1 MEDIFREILF
11 YLNTSPTVYLGA
23 VLYSIAAF
31 GWMKIIAPSYRKHS
45 EWLTIIFILINGMI
59 PTALSLTVREE
70 MANLNPVYIIM
81 SVPILLII
89 EFSFIS
95 KDKLRVYIFHVCTI
109 MLHLACFFGIAA
121 SAVTS
126 IAIGA
131 GVGVKNGTSYSATI
145 SLTMFLMF
153 MSLAV
158 QSAIMKNQS
167 AIFRKMVYD
176 DGGNYSP
183 TFIFSAI
190 NGPAMGL
197 LSAIDYNIYFS
208 TEAGSINRNNVIIG
222 MVFRYLIITTT
233 SLLIIYT
240 QCKTAAERNKSKTL
254 SSKLSMAQRRR
265 NVENKD
271 IIFEYTINITKG
283 FITSGS
289 EFFSKEMW
297 QQAESNY
304 LSVINEL
311 TQNIVHPDD
320 THIFKEIKI
329 FDVSKVDE
337 LENKAITKKFRYD
350 TEEAIQKINFSQKT
364 LKKIKKLNK
373 KYAWAEVIFSYLKD
387 DDTDDIYAYV
397 TVYDIDDREER
408 EENLEIAATFDPLT
422 KLLNRAALEQRIK
435 EKLIAQKNEGK
446 AHGALF
452 LLDLD
457 HFKEINDNFG
467 HPVGDEVLTKAANII
482 KSVFREGDVVGRLG
496 GDEFCIF
503 IDSAYVNENTVETK
517 GRLLNERLRISY
529 TKDNGHTIKISTS
542 IGIVI
547 HRTNDVTYEEL
558 YKAVDVALY
567 KAKEKGRDCYVISD

>member
-1 MEDIFREILF
+1 MENIFRGILF
-11 YLNTSPTVYLGA
+11 YLNASPTVYLGA

-59 PTALSLTVREE
+59 PTALSLTVKEE
-70 MANLNPVYIIM
+70 LTNLNPVYIIM
-81 SVPILLII
+81 SVPVLLII

-126 IAIGA
+126 IAIEA
-131 GVGVKNGTSYSATI
+131 FINVKNGTTYSATI

-153 MSLAV
+153 ISLAV
-158 QSAIMKNQS
+158 QTVIMKNQS
-167 AIFRKMVYD
+167 AIFRKLVYD
-176 DGGNYSP
+176 VSGIYSP
-183 TFIFSAI
+183 TFIFSVI

-208 TEAGSINRNNVIIG
+208 TEAGNINRNHVIIG

-271 IIFEYTINITKG
+271 IIFEYTVNITKG
-283 FITSGS
+283 LITSGS
-289 EFFSKEMW
+289 DYFSAELYNKS
-297 QQAESNY
+297 ESNY
-304 LSVINEL
+304 ISVINEL
-311 TQNIVHPDD
+311 TKNIVHPDD
-320 THIFKEIKI
+320 IRIFNEIKI
-329 FDVSKVDE
+329 HGISPKDH
-337 LENKAITKKFRYD
+337 LENKVITKKFRYD
-350 TEEAIQKINFSQKT
+350 TEEIIKKINFSQKT
-364 LKKIKKLNK
+364 FKKIKKLNK

-387 DDTDDIYAYV
+387 DSNGDIYAYV

-408 EENLEIAATFDPLT
+408 EESLEIAATFDPLT

-435 EKLIAQKNEGK
+435 TKLLAQKNKGK
-446 AHGALF
+446 AYGALF

-467 HPVGDEVLTKAANII
+467 HPVGDELLTKASNII

-503 IDSAYVNENTVETK
+503 IDANVNEKTVEAK
-517 GRLLNERLRISY
+517 GRMLNERLRLSY
-529 TKDNGHTIKISTS
+529 TKGKGHTIKPSTS
-542 IGIVI
+542 IGIVL
-547 HRTNDVTYEEL
+547 HRSNDDTYEEL
-558 YKAVDVALY
+558 YKAADVALY